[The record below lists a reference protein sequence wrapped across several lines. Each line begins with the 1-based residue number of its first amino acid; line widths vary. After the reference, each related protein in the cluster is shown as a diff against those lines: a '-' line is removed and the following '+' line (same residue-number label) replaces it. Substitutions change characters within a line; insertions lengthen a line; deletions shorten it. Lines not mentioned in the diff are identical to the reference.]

1 MTRKD
6 LYRKRQQEFIKYIDE
21 SKTGTEDK
29 DKEIDI
35 YNRDYTTELL
45 CDLTDALC
53 DIAKSLQEI
62 KADICQI
69 RRQMPR

>member
-53 DIAKSLQEI
+53 DIAKSMEGI
-62 KADICQI
+62 KAEICQI

>member
-45 CDLTDALC
+45 CDLTDAMC
-53 DIAKSLQEI
+53 EIAKSMEGI
-62 KADICQI
+62 KAEICQI

>member
-45 CDLTDALC
+45 CDLTDAMC
-53 DIAKSLQEI
+53 EIAKSMEGI
-62 KADICQI
+62 KAELCQI

>member
-45 CDLTDALC
+45 CDLTDAMC
-53 DIAKSLQEI
+53 EIAKSLEGI
-62 KADICQI
+62 KAELCQI